1 MIQNK
6 SFRKFSKLITIVLF
20 LLMGQSNLFAQFD
33 VKWMSV
39 GSLHNWFS
47 AIGSEIEEGFV
58 KRQQYGMQWPA
69 IYDYQ
74 NIQAWKAM
82 WIGTKDFTDEQ
93 GRFFPV
99 KVVHVGPRVSGGGEF
114 FPIKHAMKSK
124 SEKPVVFVDGSL
136 SEGKSVDVDE
146 IDPTMQW
153 DREIETIVNSQLGI
167 TMTRRVFQFSQQYHD
182 NYIVNEYIF
191 KNTGNVN
198 GDEAIEL
205 PTQNLKDVVF
215 FFQWRLAP
223 CEQTRYVIGNP
234 TGWGMNTTYDT
245 RGDGKLVDP
254 PNEQFRAHFAWHG
267 KYPAFTQYDN
277 LGGPIWNS
285 ALYVPATDTTGRLG
299 APQFAGIITVHAD
312 KSASDK
318 TDDPVQPTTTKT
330 FDSDGPLQSGNDA
343 FNAGKMADEYAFI
356 SSGNENRHMTK
367 IGETNPIQPT
377 KDPAVGTNGG
387 FSAGNGYGPYNLAFG
402 DSIRIV
408 MVEAVSGISREKAIE
423 VGRKYKA
430 DKDALSK
437 NTAFFTGKDSLFQTF
452 RRIQSAFQGNW
463 NFEKGPLPPQEFY
476 VDGLGDRIS
485 LKWKPYNDADP
496 DITGYRVYRAI
507 GSFGDS
513 TYNLIADLPASARS
527 YNDTEVPRGVNCY
540 YFLQSVGKPITA
552 DPTLNIPAGNLV
564 SSRYYTQTFD
574 PTFLKKEASLNL
586 DNVRIVPNPLN
597 LASDPNNLRFPERS
611 DRMFFFNLPGNA
623 TIKIY
628 TEYGELIKT
637 IEHSNGSGDEYWDC
651 TTSSN
656 QVIVSGIYIA
666 VVKDNSTGEQ
676 KILKFV
682 VIR

>member
-182 NYIVNEYIF
+182 NYIVNEYTF

-198 GDEAIEL
+198 GDSDIEL

-254 PNEQFRAHFAWHG
+254 PNEQFRAQFAWHG
-267 KYPAFTQYDN
+267 RYPSFTQYDN

-285 ALYVPATDTTGRLG
+285 ALYVPATDTSGRLG
-299 APQFAGIITVHAD
+299 APQFAGIVTVHAD

-318 TDDPVQPTTTKT
+318 TDDPGQPSTTKT

-356 SSGNENRHMTK
+356 NAGNENRHMTK

-387 FSAGNGYGPYNLAFG
+387 FSAGNGYGPYNLGPG

-408 MVEAVSGISREKAIE
+408 MVEAVAGISRERAIE

-437 NTAFFTGKDSLFQTF
+437 NTAFFTGRDSLFQTF
-452 RRIQSAFQGNW
+452 RRIQNAFQNNW
-463 NFEKGPLPPQEFY
+463 NFEKSPLPPQELY

-507 GSFGDS
+507 GSVDS
-513 TYNLIADLPASARS
+513 TYNMIADLPVSARS

-623 TIKIY
+623 NIKIY

-637 IEHSNGSGDEYWDC
+637 IEHTNGSGDEYWDC

-666 VVKDNSTGEQ
+666 VVKDNNTGDQ